1 MKIKITLL
9 TIIILVTGY
18 FPLYAALRQGSNYG
32 LQTDTSD
39 QGGNKSTS
47 TNYILR
53 QGSAGQSGAAGKS
66 DSTNYSAGQ
75 GYIYTTN
82 TKPATPESLAQYKA
96 NGTTSI
102 PWPAGWTATS
112 TEVMKMDLS
121 DYDPGDILTPQIE
134 VQLSTEAFTN
144 TPSFEGASYDY
155 SGTTLTASV
164 TAASLEHA
172 KTYIWQART
181 KDQENF
187 YSDWKTMGGSP
198 FDFGID
204 LLAPPSVEVFWATAS
219 PEPNPAYVYFTWEA
233 VSDSGSGV
241 AGYNLYRSTTPG
253 SGYSKLQSLVPG
265 TSTTDATVLPLGTDY
280 YYVIRAEDYAG
291 GEGINSAQASAPY
304 IGLTREVA
312 VTAPTGG
319 GYTGNI
325 TDAVPGSIIKYNMY
339 FTNRG
344 FAVSAN
350 INIINKIPS
359 YTEFKIGSATGEAG
373 PSVYYSNDNGASFTY
388 TPSGTAVDPAVTHI
402 KWVCANISSGASRK
416 VEFSV
421 VIR

>member
-1 MKIKITLL
+1 MKQLYLWTFVIG
-9 TIIILVTGY
+9 ILFVI
-18 FPLYAALRQGSNYG
+18 PAEAALRTSANYK
-32 LQTDTSD
+32 LQTDVSD
-39 QGGNKSTS
+39 QGGAKSTS
-47 TNYILR
+47 ESYVLR
-53 QGSAGQSGAAGKS
+53 QGSAGQLGAVGKS
-66 DSTNYSAGQ
+66 DSANYSAGQ

-82 TKPATPESLAQYKA
+82 TKPATPEALAQYKA
-96 NGTTSI
+96 DGTTPL

-112 TEVMKMDLS
+112 SEVMKMDLS

-134 VQLSTEAFTN
+134 VRLSSEAFTN
-144 TPSFEGASYDY
+144 TPSFEGSTYNY
-155 SGTTLTASV
+155 SGTTLAASV
-164 TAASLEHA
+164 TAASMEHA

-187 YSDWKTMGGSP
+187 YGDWKTMGGAP
-198 FDFGID
+198 FDFGVD

-219 PEPNPAYVYFTWEA
+219 PESNPAYVYFTWEA
-233 VSDSGSGV
+233 VADSGSGV

-253 SGYSKLQSLVPG
+253 SGYSILQSLVSG
-265 TSTTDATVLPLGTDY
+265 TSTTDATVSLGTDY
-280 YYVIRAEDYAG
+280 YYVIRPEDYAG
-291 GEGINSAQASAPY
+291 GEGENSAQASAPY

-319 GYTGNI
+319 GYTGSI
-325 TDAVPGSIIKYNMY
+325 TDAVPGSMIKYILS

-373 PSVYYSNDNGASFTY
+373 PAVYYSNDNGASFAY
-388 TPSGTAVDPAVTHI
+388 TPSGAEVDPAVTHI